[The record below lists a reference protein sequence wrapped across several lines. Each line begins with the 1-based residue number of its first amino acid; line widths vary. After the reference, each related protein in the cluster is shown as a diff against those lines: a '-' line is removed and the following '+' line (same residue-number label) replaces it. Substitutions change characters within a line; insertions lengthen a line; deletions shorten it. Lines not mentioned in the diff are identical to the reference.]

1 MSIQRLPPDVSSKI
15 AAGEVIERPASVVRE
30 LLDNALDADAQNIRI
45 SVEDGGKTFIEVID
59 DGVGIASTQ
68 LPIAIERHSTSKL
81 TSVDDLTRIDTLG
94 FRGEALASITAVAEL
109 RLRSVPVE
117 GEPGLEILARNNQLI
132 DQRPVGGARGTR
144 AIVRGLFRTLP
155 ARLEFLRANRTELN
169 HVVSMVNRAAI
180 SHPNVA
186 FELRDGQHER
196 LRTPGT
202 GNLQY
207 TLHAIYGSEIVDDL
221 IPLPP
226 GQTLGI
232 DGFVSQPHLHRP
244 SRAEISFF
252 VNGRW
257 VTDRLLSAAV
267 SEAYRNVVPSGRF
280 PVIVLH
286 LSLPPEE
293 IDVNIHPAKAEIRFR
308 KGSEVFRRVS
318 ATIRRALAS
327 SGETAPASFGE
338 PVIDQFFFPTEKM
351 AWRPSESMTDR
362 TFDTA
367 QKTGKEVHNR
377 TSSDAPGLP
386 KQHDPAMQ
394 PLGQIDNTYIAA
406 AGARGLYLLDQHA
419 AHERVLYEKLARA
432 ENNTA
437 QQIIDPVNITL
448 TADESEWVTEHAD
461 SLRLLG
467 LDISPFGSDS
477 WLIRTVPSALG
488 KKDAADY
495 FREVIT
501 EARTPEFRRLETTE
515 QARWSMACRAAVKSG
530 DTLSIAEMYQLII
543 DLQECD
549 LGKTCPHGRPT
560 IVLLSRDMLNKQFGR
575 V

>member
-1 MSIQRLPPDVSSKI
+1 MNIQRLPPNVSSKI

-30 LLDNALDADAQNIRI
+30 LLDNALDADAQNIRV

-59 DGVGIASTQ
+59 DGVGIAPTQ

-81 TSVDDLTRIDTLG
+81 TSVDDLTSIDTLG

-117 GEPGLEILARNNQLI
+117 GEPGLEILARNNQVI
-132 DQRPVGGARGTR
+132 DQRPVGGARGTQ
-144 AIVRGLFRTLP
+144 AIVRGLFRTFP

-169 HVVSMVNRAAI
+169 HVISMVTRAAI
-180 SHPNVA
+180 SHPDVA
-186 FELRDGQHER
+186 FELHDGQRER

-202 GNLQY
+202 GDLHHTLQS
-207 TLHAIYGSEIVDDL
+207 IYGSEMVDAL

-232 DGFVSQPHLHRP
+232 DGFVSQPHLHRT

-267 SEAYRNVVPSGRF
+267 SEAYRNVVPTGRF
-280 PVIVLH
+280 PIIVLR
-286 LSLPPEE
+286 LFLPPEE

-308 KGSEVFRRVS
+308 KGGEVFRRVS
-318 ATIRRALAS
+318 ATIRRALTSA
-327 SGETAPASFGE
+327 GETAPASFDQ

-362 TFDTA
+362 TFAT
-367 QKTGKEVHNR
+367 QNTPKEVHNR
-377 TSSDAPGLP
+377 TSSDDPVLP
-386 KQHDPAMQ
+386 NQHDPAMQ

-419 AHERVLYEKLARA
+419 AHERVLYEQLAHA
-432 ENNTA
+432 ETNTV
-437 QQIIDPVNITL
+437 QQILDPVNITL
-448 TADESEWVTEHAD
+448 SADESEWVTEHTD
-461 SLRLLG
+461 SLRRHGLG
-467 LDISPFGSDS
+467 LSPFGSDS

-488 KKDAADY
+488 KKDAGDY

-530 DTLSIAEMYQLII
+530 DTLSIAEMHQLII

-560 IVLLSRDMLNKQFGR
+560 IVLLSRDMLDKQFGR

>member
-1 MSIQRLPPDVSSKI
+1 MSIHRLPPDVSSKI

-30 LLDNALDADAQNIRI
+30 LLDNALDADAEHIRI
-45 SVEDGGKTFIEVID
+45 TVDDGGKTLIDVFD
-59 DGVGIASTQ
+59 DGVGIAPTQ

-81 TSVDDLTRIDTLG
+81 TSVDDLARIDTLG

-117 GEPGLEILARNNQLI
+117 GEPGLEILARDNRLI

-155 ARLEFLRANRTELN
+155 ARLEFLRANRTEL
-169 HVVSMVNRAAI
+169 HHTVSMVTRAAI

-186 FELRDGQHER
+186 FELRDGQRER

-202 GNLQY
+202 GDLQH
-207 TLHAIYGSEIVDDL
+207 TLQSIYGSKLVDDL

-226 GQTLGI
+226 GHTLGI

-252 VNGRW
+252 VNGRC

-280 PVIVLH
+280 PVVVLR

-318 ATIRRALAS
+318 ATIRRALAR
-327 SGETAPASFGE
+327 SGETAPASFDQ

-351 AWRPSESMTDR
+351 AWRPSESMPGR
-362 TFDTA
+362 TYDTGRRTHEEA
-367 QKTGKEVHNR
+367 HNR
-377 TSSDAPGLP
+377 NSPDAPVLTT
-386 KQHDPAMQ
+386 QHDPAMQ
-394 PLGQIDNTYIAA
+394 PLGQIDNTYIVA
-406 AGARGLYLLDQHA
+406 AGPRGLYLLDQHA

-437 QQIIDPVNITL
+437 QQILDPVNVTL
-448 TADESEWVTEHAD
+448 TADESEWVTGHSD
-461 SLRLLG
+461 SLRILG
-467 LDISPFGSDS
+467 LDVSPFGSES

-488 KKDAADY
+488 KRDAAEY
-495 FREVIT
+495 FREVIA

-530 DTLSIAEMYQLII
+530 DTLSIDEMYQLVI
-543 DLQECD
+543 DLQKCD

-560 IVLLSRDMLNKQFGR
+560 IVLLSRDMLDKQFGR